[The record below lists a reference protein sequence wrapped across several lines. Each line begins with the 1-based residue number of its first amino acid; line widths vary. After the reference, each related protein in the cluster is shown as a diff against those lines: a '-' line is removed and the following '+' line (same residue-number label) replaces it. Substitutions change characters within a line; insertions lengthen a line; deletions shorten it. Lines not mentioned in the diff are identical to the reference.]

1 VTRPAGPVPRHPR
14 LVAVTLGLTCALV
27 ATLLSGCGA
36 GTMSLTA
43 FFADSGD
50 LQSRGSVQV
59 ADVRVGTV
67 GKITL
72 TADFRAKVQLH
83 VRTNLKIPKNSA
95 AILRTTS
102 LLGEKFVELRPQGDP
117 NQGPFLAN
125 GDTVAHT
132 DEAPELEFVAQT
144 AVELLAGVNANS
156 VASIV
161 QTGAQAFGGRSQQLG
176 GLIAD
181 LNQISATLAS
191 RTTQIG
197 QVIDNLDRASRTL
210 AAGTND
216 LSALLVNLAQTTTLL
231 ANDRDKAVTA
241 LVSLTHLATAAD
253 YSLNKYQAAI
263 DREIKQVDA
272 VAATLANSL
281 GDVTA
286 LVDWLQKF
294 AINFPVGIQ
303 GNFGNVFLR
312 VVPYIFDPR
321 SPK

>member
-1 VTRPAGPVPRHPR
+1 VTVLMA
-14 LVAVTLGLTCALV
+14 A
-27 ATLLSGCGA
+27 LLSGCGA

-43 FFADSGD
+43 YFSDSGD

-67 GKITL
+67 GRVTL
-72 TADFRAKVQLH
+72 TKDFRAKVQLH
-83 VRTNLKIPKNSA
+83 VRSNLRIPKNSTA
-95 AILRTTS
+95 LLRTTS
-102 LLGEKFVELRPQGDP
+102 LLGEKFVELRPIGDP
-117 NQGPFLAN
+117 NHGPFLTN
-125 GDTVAHT
+125 GDTVAHS

-161 QTGAQAFGGRSQQLG
+161 QTGAQAFGGRGAQLG
-176 GLIAD
+176 GLISD
-181 LNQISATLAS
+181 LNQLSATLAS

-197 QVIDNLDRASRTL
+197 QVIDNLDRATRTL
-210 AAGTND
+210 AAGSND
-216 LSALLVNLAQTTTLL
+216 LSNLLVNLAQTTTLL
-231 ANDRDKAVTA
+231 ANDREKVVTA
-241 LVSLTHLATAAD
+241 LASLTHLAEAAD
-253 YSLNKYQAAI
+253 YSLNKYQSAI

-272 VAATLANSL
+272 VTGTLVNAL
-281 GDVTA
+281 GDVST
-286 LVDWLQKF
+286 LVDWLQRF
-294 AINFPVGIQ
+294 AIDFPVGIQ